1 MNALLR
7 RYIRESLKAFLEA
20 KDDEGDGLL
29 VEPDDHPGEGAE
41 ENTIGGGAIVGVTA
55 PLGAGP
61 TYPDDP
67 EAKKKLKKKS
77 DHRARAYGGGHFE
90 GKDES

>member
-7 RYIRESLKAFLEA
+7 RYIRESLRALLEA
-20 KDDEGDGLL
+20 DDDDNDGLL

-41 ENTIGGGAIVGVTA
+41 ENTIGGGGIVGVTG

-61 TYPDDP
+61 TYPDKP
-67 EAKKKLKKKS
+67 KVKKKPREKS
-77 DHRARAYGGGHFE
+77 DIDTSAFGGGE
-90 GKDES
+90 YED